1 MTTPVC
7 HASCLSNKLSIN
19 ITSLCL
25 LGSGVHFLSSAATHS
40 LSFSFVL
47 SASIPEASVST
58 NERLYSFCLH
68 LVARWN
74 IGIRSVAY
82 GFHLFI
88 SDGDQTRVCV
98 WVRFSVFI
106 FQQQLRLQSKQRIRA
121 RLAQPDKRK
130 WAIESGVCLHC
141 TAQCTSLRACS
152 RAHTQ
157 ELVHFIDIDAVHA
170 MNLLRETIYDY
181 SIAIFHMMIWLCVVV
196 E

>member
-68 LVARWN
+68 LVARWK

-98 WVRFSVFI
+98 SAFFSFHFSTTTSATVKTENSCTVGATG
-106 FQQQLRLQSKQRIRA
+106 QEKMSHRIWCMSA
-121 RLAQPDKRK
+121 
-130 WAIESGVCLHC
+130 LHC
-141 TAQCTSLRACS
+141 TVHKFTGVQSRTHTRASAFYRHRRRACDEFTT
-152 RAHTQ
+152 R
-157 ELVHFIDIDAVHA
+157 
-170 MNLLRETIYDY
+170 DY
-181 SIAIFHMMIWLCVVV
+181 L
-196 E
+196 